1 MRAEGS
7 RVIPSGALLAILLA
21 AAAPDPA
28 AQGEPGEAG
37 AKEAGAKEPQPPP
50 PPADE
55 QALEPFR
62 IPVETIVERMVGSAS
77 RAVRFDWR
85 KKKVGVAVAASDLV
99 ELNNF
104 SSLKLGVSARVPLG
118 GFIGEAG
125 LSWVGTWGS
134 HSTELLALTPYR
146 QVARP
151 GRFQLEANLAY
162 PLAEGVA
169 TSRPGF
175 FPATELVFSAVAGLR
190 YLYYPGSLNGLSLRE
205 GALALVAPLL
215 GQAEV
220 DNLEAARLPA
230 MEIDRARY
238 GALGGLS
245 LDVYFPPGA
254 FFTPRVMISPPLLS
268 LGSGLGWWWELT
280 VSAGWMF

>member
-1 MRAEGS
+1 
-7 RVIPSGALLAILLA
+7 VIPSGALLAILLA
-21 AAAPDPA
+21 AADPA
-28 AQGEPGEAG
+28 PAEQPASQGESGEAA
-37 AKEAGAKEPQPPP
+37 AKKDQPPP
-50 PPADE
+50 AADE
-55 QALEPFR
+55 KALEPFR
-62 IPVETIVERMVGSAS
+62 IPVEVITERMVGSAS

-85 KKKVGVAVAASDLV
+85 KKKVAVAVIASDLV

-104 SSLKLGVSARVPLG
+104 VSVKLGASARVPLG
-118 GFIGEAG
+118 VFIGEAG

-134 HSTELLALTPYR
+134 LSTELLSLTPYR

-151 GRFQLEANLAY
+151 SRFQLEANLAY

-190 YLYYPGSLNGLSLRE
+190 YLYYPGSLDGLSLRD

-215 GQAEV
+215 GQVEI
-220 DNLEAARLPA
+220 DNLEVARLPA

-238 GALGGLS
+238 GVLGGLS

-254 FFTPRVMISPPLLS
+254 FITPRVMISPPLLS
-268 LGSGLGWWWELT
+268 LGSGLSWWWELT
-280 VSAGWMF
+280 ISAGWMF

>member
-1 MRAEGS
+1 
-7 RVIPSGALLAILLA
+7 VIPSGALLAILLA

-28 AQGEPGEAG
+28 AQGESGEAG
-37 AKEAGAKEPQPPP
+37 AKETQPPP
-50 PPADE
+50 PPVDE

-62 IPVETIVERMVGSAS
+62 IPVEAIAERMVGSAS

-85 KKKVGVAVAASDLV
+85 KKKVGVAAVASDLV

-104 SSLKLGVSARVPLG
+104 SSVKLGVSARVPLG
-118 GFIGEAG
+118 GFMVEAG

-134 HSTELLALTPYR
+134 RSTELLALTPYR

-151 GRFQLEANLAY
+151 SRFQLDANLAY

-175 FPATELVFSAVAGLR
+175 LPATELVFSAVAGLR
-190 YLYYPGSLNGLSLRE
+190 YLYYPGSLHGLSLRE

-238 GALGGLS
+238 GALGGLT

-254 FFTPRVMISPPLLS
+254 FITPRVMIAPPLLS

-280 VSAGWMF
+280 FSAGWMF